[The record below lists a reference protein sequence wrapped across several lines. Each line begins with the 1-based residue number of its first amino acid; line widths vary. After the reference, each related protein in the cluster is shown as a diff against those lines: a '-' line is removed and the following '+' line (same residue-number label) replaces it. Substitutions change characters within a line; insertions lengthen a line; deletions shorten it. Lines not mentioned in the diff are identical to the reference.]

1 MRRPGGHNGTRLPWP
16 YRAAA
21 HGAFTWGVL
30 DRLLEHN
37 TIDIIGVTG
46 TSAGAMNAICLADG
60 LAQDGPEQARRQL
73 RTFWEAVANMPGVG
87 SLLSWL
93 PGETLAHMR
102 IEQTPPYMIMDAIRR
117 NLRPE
122 EFNPLRINPLRDLLD
137 RMIDFDRLR
146 AMKEPIVQ
154 VCATNVETARRR
166 VFSNEELSVDAVLAS
181 ATLPD
186 LFPAVEIDG
195 EHYWDGGL
203 AGNPA
208 MAGLIKVLPKCD
220 FMIVRIDP
228 VIRKEMPRTARDIH
242 DRVTELSFNTTFW
255 LELSAIAVILDLVEE
270 GELDRKR
277 FGRFFFHA
285 IEASEHLE
293 KIPPSTKLNNAMA
306 FLDYLFDLGRAS
318 ADQWLSTHEADLG
331 HRSTI
336 DMTRLLPVAGAH
348 PRHRSAVPL
357 RRAEA
362 S

>member
-46 TSAGAMNAICLADG
+46 T
-60 LAQDGPEQARRQL
+60 
-73 RTFWEAVANMPGVG
+73 
-87 SLLSWL
+87 
-93 PGETLAHMR
+93 
-102 IEQTPPYMIMDAIRR
+102 
-117 NLRPE
+117 
-122 EFNPLRINPLRDLLD
+122 
-137 RMIDFDRLR
+137 
-146 AMKEPIVQ
+146 
-154 VCATNVETARRR
+154 
-166 VFSNEELSVDAVLAS
+166 
-181 ATLPD
+181 

-277 FGRFFFHA
+277 FGRFFLDQDAGGA
-285 IEASEHLE
+285 IKTSARIDL
-293 KIPPSTKLNNAMA
+293 
-306 FLDYLFDLGRAS
+306 FLGSGAYAESAAGRMKQPGRLYYL
-318 ADQWLSTHEADLG
+318 
-331 HRSTI
+331 
-336 DMTRLLPVAGAH
+336 LL
-348 PRHRSAVPL
+348 R
-357 RRAEA
+357 
-362 S
+362 

>member
-1 MRRPGGHNGTRLPWP
+1 MIVNVATVRFPLVSW
-16 YRAAA
+16 AAQLTEGKA
-21 HGAFTWGVL
+21 VL
-30 DRLLEHN
+30 EFAVIQTDKGEA
-37 TIDIIGVTG
+37 IDILRSRQNTATVVFFGDDVTDEKAFRRLSGDDVGVK
-46 TSAGAMNAICLADG
+46 
-60 LAQDGPEQARRQL
+60 
-73 RTFWEAVANMPGVG
+73 VG
-87 SLLSWL
+87 

-228 VIRKEMPRTARDIH
+228 VIRKEMRGLLAT
-242 DRVTELSFNTTFW
+242 SM
-255 LELSAIAVILDLVEE
+255 IALPN
-270 GELDRKR
+270 
-277 FGRFFFHA
+277 F
-285 IEASEHLE
+285 
-293 KIPPSTKLNNAMA
+293 
-306 FLDYLFDLGRAS
+306 
-318 ADQWLSTHEADLG
+318 
-331 HRSTI
+331 RST
-336 DMTRLLPVAGAH
+336 R
-348 PRHRSAVPL
+348 RSGWSCPP
-357 RRAEA
+357 
-362 S
+362 